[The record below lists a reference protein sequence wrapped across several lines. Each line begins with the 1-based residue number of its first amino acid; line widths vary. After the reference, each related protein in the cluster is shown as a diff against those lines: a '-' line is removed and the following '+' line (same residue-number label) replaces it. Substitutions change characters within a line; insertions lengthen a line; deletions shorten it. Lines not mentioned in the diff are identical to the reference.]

1 CRNPDRS
8 RGRLT
13 AGAPADASPGQS
25 AGPTPNARDRILE
38 AACAS
43 IAEDGID
50 DVRIARVAMRAGAST
65 ALVHHYFSTR
75 EELLE
80 EALMHSYELA
90 ARDRF
95 GRPVDPQASATGR
108 LKVMIDECLP
118 IEGRQHQEWLLWVEL
133 WLRAARDQESRPLGQ
148 RLYASYRE
156 WMLEV
161 INYGVERGEFSTDDP
176 GDSADVAMGL
186 LDGLGIRALIEDPDM
201 DVERVRVL
209 AATRIARELGIE
221 PRALT
226 E

>member
-1 CRNPDRS
+1 M
-8 RGRLT
+8 T

-133 WLRAARDQESRPLGQ
+133 WLRAARDEESRPLGQ

-176 GDSADVAMGL
+176 GASADVAMGL

>member
-1 CRNPDRS
+1 MTTD
-8 RGRLT
+8 
-13 AGAPADASPGQS
+13 APEK
-25 AGPTPNARDRILE
+25 NARDRILE

-43 IAEDGID
+43 IAEEGID

-90 ARDRF
+90 AEDRF
-95 GRPVDPQASATGR
+95 GQPVDPNATATAR

-118 IEGRQHQEWLLWVEL
+118 LEGRQHQEWLLWVEL
-133 WLRAARDQESRPLGQ
+133 WLRAARDEASRPLSQ
-148 RLYASYRE
+148 RLYSTYRD

-161 INYGVERGEFSTDDP
+161 IRYGVDRGEFETADP
-176 GDSADVAMGL
+176 EASADVAIGL
-186 LDGLGIRALIEDPDM
+186 LDGLGVRALVADPEM
-201 DVERVRVL
+201 DVEKVRVL
-209 AATRIARELGIE
+209 AASRIARELGIDPE
-221 PRALT
+221 ALT

>member
-1 CRNPDRS
+1 MS
-8 RGRLT
+8 G
-13 AGAPADASPGQS
+13 DA
-25 AGPTPNARDRILE
+25 RERILE
-38 AACAS
+38 AACVS

-90 ARDRF
+90 AEDRF
-95 GRPVDPQASATGR
+95 GRPVDEKASAVTR

-118 IEGRQHQEWLLWVEL
+118 IEGRQHQEWLLWLEL
-133 WLRAARDQESRPLGQ
+133 WLRAARDEGSKPLGQ
-148 RLYASYRE
+148 RLYASYRD
-156 WMLEV
+156 WMLAV
-161 INYGVERGEFSTDDP
+161 IRYGVSNGEFETADP
-176 GDSADVAMGL
+176 EASADIAIGL
-186 LDGLGIRALIEDPDM
+186 LDGLGIRAMLADPDM

-209 AATRIARELGIE
+209 AATRIASELGIE
-221 PRALT
+221 PEALT

>member
-1 CRNPDRS
+1 MKNSVPRRRIDRVQQ
-8 RGRLT
+8 RL
-13 AGAPADASPGQS
+13 
-25 AGPTPNARDRILE
+25 AR
-38 AACAS
+38 S

-176 GDSADVAMGL
+176 GASADVAMGL

>member
-1 CRNPDRS
+1 
-8 RGRLT
+8 LT
-13 AGAPADASPGQS
+13 TEAPI
-25 AGPTPNARDRILE
+25 NARDRILD

-90 ARDRF
+90 AEDRF
-95 GRPVDPQASATGR
+95 GRPVDADASATER

-118 IEGRQHQEWLLWVEL
+118 IEGRQRQEWILWVEL
-133 WLRAARDQESRPLGQ
+133 WLRAARDETMRPLSQ
-148 RLYASYRE
+148 RLYTSYRE
-156 WMLEV
+156 WMLTV
-161 INYGVERGEFSTDDP
+161 IRYGTERGEFVVDDP
-176 GDSADVAMGL
+176 EETADVAIGL
-186 LDGLGIRALIEDPDM
+186 LDGLGVRPLTGDPTM
-201 DVERVRVL
+201 DVEKVRVL
-209 AATRIARELGIE
+209 AATRIARELGID
-221 PRALT
+221 PKALT

>member
-1 CRNPDRS
+1 MTTN
-8 RGRLT
+8 
-13 AGAPADASPGQS
+13 APAK
-25 AGPTPNARDRILE
+25 NARDRILE

-90 ARDRF
+90 AEDRF
-95 GRPVDPQASATGR
+95 GRPAEPGASAVAR

-118 IEGRQHQEWLLWVEL
+118 LEGRQHQEWLLWVEL
-133 WLRAARDQESRPLGQ
+133 WLRAARDEASRPLSQ
-148 RLYASYRE
+148 RLYTSYRD
-156 WMLEV
+156 WMLAV
-161 INYGVERGEFSTDDP
+161 IRYGVERGEFETADP
-176 GDSADVAMGL
+176 EASADIAIGL
-186 LDGLGIRALIEDPDM
+186 LDGLGIRALMADPDM

-209 AATRIARELGIE
+209 AASRIAGELGIAPE
-221 PRALT
+221 ALT

>member
-1 CRNPDRS
+1 M
-8 RGRLT
+8 T
-13 AGAPADASPGQS
+13 
-25 AGPTPNARDRILE
+25 TETTTTTRDRILE

-90 ARDRF
+90 AEDRF
-95 GRPVDPQASATGR
+95 GQPVDEDATAVER

-118 IEGRQHQEWLLWVEL
+118 LEGRQHQEWLLWVEL
-133 WLRAARDQESRPLGQ
+133 WLRAAREESARPMSQ
-148 RLYASYRE
+148 RLYASYRD
-156 WMLEV
+156 WILKV
-161 INYGVERGEFSTDDP
+161 IRYGVQRGEFETADP
-176 GDSADVAMGL
+176 EASADIAIGL
-186 LDGLGIRALIEDPDM
+186 LDGLGIRALMADPDM
-201 DVERVRVL
+201 DVERVRIL
-209 AATRIARELGIE
+209 AATLIARELGIE
-221 PRALT
+221 PEALT

>member
-1 CRNPDRS
+1 
-8 RGRLT
+8 
-13 AGAPADASPGQS
+13 
-25 AGPTPNARDRILE
+25 
-38 AACAS
+38 
-43 IAEDGID
+43 
-50 DVRIARVAMRAGAST
+50 GAST

-176 GDSADVAMGL
+176 GASADVAMGL

>member
-1 CRNPDRS
+1 M
-8 RGRLT
+8 T
-13 AGAPADASPGQS
+13 AKA
-25 AGPTPNARDRILE
+25 PTPAAENDATAAAAKSARDRILE
-38 AACAS
+38 AACAA
-43 IAEDGID
+43 IAEEGID
-50 DVRIARVAMRAGAST
+50 DMRIARVAMRAGAST

-90 ARDRF
+90 AEDRF
-95 GRPVDPQASATGR
+95 GQPVDPDATAAQR

-118 IEGRQHQEWLLWVEL
+118 IKGRQHQEWLLWLEL
-133 WLRAARDQESRPLGQ
+133 WQRTARHEESRPLGQ
-148 RLYASYRE
+148 RLYSSYRD

-161 INYGVERGEFSTDDP
+161 IRYGVKRGEFETEDP
-176 GDSADVAMGL
+176 GASADIAIGL
-186 LDGLGIRALIEDPDM
+186 LDGLGIRALMEDPDM

-221 PRALT
+221 PEALT

>member
-1 CRNPDRS
+1 MTTD
-8 RGRLT
+8 
-13 AGAPADASPGQS
+13 APAK
-25 AGPTPNARDRILE
+25 NARDRILE

-90 ARDRF
+90 AEDRF
-95 GRPVDPQASATGR
+95 GQPVDENASAVSR

-118 IEGRQHQEWLLWVEL
+118 LEGRQHQEWLLWVEL
-133 WLRAARDQESRPLGQ
+133 WLRAARDEASRPLGQ
-148 RLYASYRE
+148 RLYASYRD
-156 WMLEV
+156 WMLRV
-161 INYGVERGEFSTDDP
+161 IRYGVEHGEFETADP
-176 GDSADVAMGL
+176 EASADVAIGL
-186 LDGLGIRALIEDPDM
+186 LDGLGVRALIADPDM

-209 AATRIARELGIE
+209 AASRIARELGIE
-221 PRALT
+221 PEALT